1 MSNRKNH
8 RRQLGSGMERTLGLL
23 SAMNSGLAM
32 NQGAGTGAHKIKRA
46 KTDRKAEMRRAMK
59 QGWGDDE

>member
-1 MSNRKNH
+1 
-8 RRQLGSGMERTLGLL
+8 MERTLGLL